1 MATGKQG
8 FVRATEPQHS
18 VSVQREKETHVQ
30 APLPAMYIQALSGL
44 PSYPQAQPAAVQ
56 DAAVIPLSMPMMYA
70 NQTLPFLTLHIASG
84 AGLQQQR
91 PEPPASSSRHKT
103 SGKHVCPH
111 CGRDC
116 LKPSVLEK
124 HLRCHTGE
132 RPYPCATCGI
142 SFKTQSNLYKHKRT
156 QAHARLSS
164 ESGNGTFS
172 SQEST
177 ESSKD
182 NCSSSSLEL
191 QNEDSDDAKRKDSVL
206 PTVATSTGSSEEVKT
221 GSETEW
227 ALCKAAVVG
236 VIASPVHG
244 QQIISHTITQRVP
257 QLSSDAAPIQA
268 KSPNPDGRAPL
279 TPNRT
284 PLQRQEALFPK
295 SQSHDSTDSGFS
307 ESNEQHS
314 TASPGTA
321 VHNSSMELEEPE
333 TSEKLSDVGT
343 DDIKSKVSL
352 HEKQNLEKHILK
364 LISENSVVMDDKHL
378 VNVRPRK
385 TVLSKQGSIDLPMPY
400 TYKDSFHFEIRSSK
414 QQVSGS
420 QTQDRNGRA
429 FYSSMPTQHS
439 TSLEHVPLTR
449 SSSLPFSMGIQN
461 SDSMVSPYQVDNV
474 PLSRRCSAGHI
485 YPFKSVDQHTPSHRS
500 LVRQVAVDGLS
511 AAEGSLMERGSLSSL
526 SSDGDCTDAASESA
540 VKRCRRKKAQK
551 FAYHKWY
558 MYGGGTFKK
567 LYNIEKDSVL
577 KSRKSTLSEQSE
589 SQGIQISQQ
598 KNNNSTASASLSY
611 TSCSDPRLSQVAN
624 VLTAQTPSQVLSS
637 YVLVQ
642 NTPMNQST
650 EQHQQSLTKQ
660 ANVPSSDLSM
670 VMTAIK
676 GTEEKG
682 RSPETQR
689 STPIPS
695 ERKKQKTDEHLSALV
710 ENTEALIRMQQCPN
724 QQVNANLCQS
734 LQSEC
739 GDVPQKSLQ
748 RDNGLSLNRQGSF
761 TNLSSSSNQR
771 QVLFKRHSS
780 PLFVANMSGTSV
792 SPSASSSISSDCQAK
807 SSFLPKYQLK
817 IPVLTDGMSDS
828 CLGKGSSLIPSSPRQ
843 NVSLNQQPA
852 TTSPSTPQNQS
863 TMTVM
868 STGQEQDTLC
878 ITDTT
883 KATPTTSVVYSCQNA
898 NTYTSKYTSTSVS
911 LASPLAFTGRNGT
924 ITTTHSSISPVSHLS
939 ISTKNSQV
947 YAGNVPFLQDNPVTS
962 VVIPTQLPGGTG
974 PPVLPRSTESIPL
987 EISSTEVQGSQ
998 DTFYMQTADL
1008 QIVMQLISDE
1018 QLALIEPQIETHDY
1032 KTTGSDCFLSKA
1044 PERSWT
1050 YTTQRSVSQEIH
1062 KQCSGDTGTKVAI
1075 ERGNVNRSVLSNIP
1089 DITLMPFGSTVTEHM
1104 AKSTKSAQDV
1114 YLTNTGTKGVISRSP
1129 SKSGHDVSTLL
1140 DNKTSGQQCKLLS
1153 SAAEDS
1159 EVPKDPET
1167 VGCRI
1172 SARSYLKRNPSE
1184 KLSIPSADKSTAKS
1198 ESEVS
1203 KCFAHDQIFRNYS
1216 TSIICSTQQSC
1227 QDTTGSHGTIHTVLA
1242 STNNASTSSE
1252 GKVKIAAFSEI
1263 SERSPNNQH
1272 VQTTVQQHKSLLL
1285 TKHGEKQT
1293 TETNTSCISVASS
1306 DLGLPLT
1313 PISTSNQVE
1322 SIQPKSCLSSGAP
1335 LATARVISSRSVLA
1349 YRVCPQQPL
1358 NQTGACSRDRSKYV
1372 ENQTSASDQS
1382 GQHITQQAR
1391 SKSEEV
1397 KVITTRTAHM
1407 TSAQF
1412 ESHGPV
1418 SNCLT
1423 EENMKCALG
1432 PGGMHHI
1439 NQDSFTGPPVSCS
1452 PQSFNFQW
1460 ESGTGRQKWSPLE
1473 ITSRGGDRTEWM
1485 GTWETNSTW
1494 TQQEEDTMENKR
1506 EQEAKCFES
1515 YHIAVKQHPDLSA
1528 SQHMTNANAA
1538 SPELVSI
1545 SDTPAICGV
1554 TNPSPESKCL
1564 PNKDHVREN
1573 SSSVDVAPKQI
1584 DQSSAKVKEHVPL
1597 GSCERLTALSR
1608 GPGDVKHLLAHPLL
1622 VNTIQ
1627 KEVQKETQSKN
1638 SARQLTHSTIPQAQ
1652 RPSPERETDGTA
1664 QISVLNEPCVTLPC
1678 NTVHCQII
1686 KTTPAY
1692 TRLSCS
1698 KQTNNSCIHP
1708 NRTCI
1713 SSMNSNPTEPN
1724 ASHSY
1729 MEEEEEEE
1737 EERSSSSDDEGK
1749 LVIELE

>member
-8 FVRATEPQHS
+8 FVRATESQHS

-30 APLPAMYIQALSGL
+30 APLPAMYIQAVSGL

-91 PEPPASSSRHKT
+91 PEPPASSSRQKT

-164 ESGNGTFS
+164 ESGKGTFS

-177 ESSKD
+177 DSSKD

-206 PTVATSTGSSEEVKT
+206 STVATSTGSSEEVKT

-236 VIASPVHG
+236 VIASPAHG
-244 QQIISHTITQRVP
+244 QQVISHTITQRVP

-268 KSPNPDGRAPL
+268 KSPNRDGRAPL

-352 HEKQNLEKHILK
+352 QEKQNLEKHILK

-414 QQVSGS
+414 HQVSGS
-420 QTQDRNGRA
+420 QTQDRNCRA

-439 TSLEHVPLTR
+439 TSLEHAPLTR

-461 SDSMVSPYQVDNV
+461 NDSMVSPYQVDNV

-511 AAEGSLMERGSLSSL
+511 AVEGSLMERGSLSSL
-526 SSDGDCTDAASESA
+526 SSDGDCTDAVSESA

-551 FAYHKWY
+551 FAYNKWY

-577 KSRKSTLSEQSE
+577 KSRKSTLSPEQSE
-589 SQGIQISQQ
+589 SQGIQINQQ
-598 KNNNSTASASLSY
+598 KNSNSIAAASLSY
-611 TSCSDPRLSQVAN
+611 TSCSAPSLSNVAN

-642 NTPMNQST
+642 NTPMKQST
-650 EQHQQSLTKQ
+650 GQPQQSLTKQ
-660 ANVPSSDLSM
+660 ANIPSSDLSM
-670 VMTAIK
+670 VMKAIK

-710 ENTEALIRMQQCPN
+710 ENTEALIRMQQCTS

-780 PLFVANMSGTSV
+780 PLFVANMSGTSA

-817 IPVLTDGMSDS
+817 IPVFTDGMSDS
-828 CLGKGSSLIPSSPRQ
+828 CLGKGSSMNPSSPRQ

-852 TTSPSTPQNQS
+852 TASPSTPQNQS

-868 STGQEQDTLC
+868 SPGQEQDTLC
-878 ITDTT
+878 ITATT
-883 KATPTTSVVYSCQNA
+883 KTTSTTSVVYSCQNTNA
-898 NTYTSKYTSTSVS
+898 YTSTYTSTSVS
-911 LASPLAFTGRNGT
+911 LASPLAFTGRSVT
-924 ITTTHSSISPVSHLS
+924 ISTTHSSISPDSHS
-939 ISTKNSQV
+939 ATSTKSSQV
-947 YAGNVPFLQDNPVTS
+947 YAGNVPSLQDNPVTS
-962 VVIPTQLPGGTG
+962 VVIPTQLPEGTLA
-974 PPVLPRSTESIPL
+974 PVLPSSTEGIPS
-987 EISSTEVQGSQ
+987 EISSTEIQRSQ

-1032 KTTGSDCFLSKA
+1032 KTTGSGCFLNKA
-1044 PERSWT
+1044 PERSGT
-1050 YTTQRSVSQEIH
+1050 YTTQRGVSQEIH

-1075 ERGNVNRSVLSNIP
+1075 EQGNVNRSVLSNIP
-1089 DITLMPFGSTVTEHM
+1089 DITLMSFGSTVTEHM

-1129 SKSGHDVSTLL
+1129 SKSEHDVSNLL
-1140 DNKTSGQQCKLLS
+1140 DSRTLEQQCKLLS
-1153 SAAEDS
+1153 STAEDS
-1159 EVPKDPET
+1159 ALPKDPET
-1167 VGCRI
+1167 VGCSI
-1172 SARSYLKRNPSE
+1172 SARSYLKQNPSE
-1184 KLSIPSADKSTAKS
+1184 KLSKPSADKSMANS

-1203 KCFAHDQIFRNYS
+1203 KGFAHDQIFRNCS

-1227 QDTTGSHGTIHTVLA
+1227 QDTTGSHGTIHKVLA
-1242 STNNASTSSE
+1242 STNNAATSSE
-1252 GKVKIAAFSEI
+1252 GFLSEI
-1263 SERSPNNQH
+1263 SERSPNHQC
-1272 VQTTVQQHKSLLL
+1272 VQTTGQQHKSLLL
-1285 TKHGEKQT
+1285 TKPGEKQT

-1306 DLGLPLT
+1306 VLGLPLT
-1313 PISTSNQVE
+1313 PISVSNQVE
-1322 SIQPKSCLSSGAP
+1322 PIQPKSCQSSGVS

-1349 YRVCPQQPL
+1349 CRVCQQQPL
-1358 NQTGACSRDRSKYV
+1358 NQTGACSGDRSKYE
-1372 ENQTSASDQS
+1372 ENQTSASGQSEQHLDQ
-1382 GQHITQQAR
+1382 QTR

-1397 KVITTRTAHM
+1397 KVITTRTTHM

-1418 SNCLT
+1418 SKCLT

-1439 NQDSFTGPPVSCS
+1439 NQDSFTGEFKNLFSHDSGENVHKLEQIFSS
-1452 PQSFNFQW
+1452 W
-1460 ESGTGRQKWSPLE
+1460 E
-1473 ITSRGGDRTEWM
+1473 
-1485 GTWETNSTW
+1485 
-1494 TQQEEDTMENKR
+1494 
-1506 EQEAKCFES
+1506 
-1515 YHIAVKQHPDLSA
+1515 LSA
-1528 SQHMTNANAA
+1528 F
-1538 SPELVSI
+1538 
-1545 SDTPAICGV
+1545 
-1554 TNPSPESKCL
+1554 
-1564 PNKDHVREN
+1564 
-1573 SSSVDVAPKQI
+1573 
-1584 DQSSAKVKEHVPL
+1584 
-1597 GSCERLTALSR
+1597 
-1608 GPGDVKHLLAHPLL
+1608 
-1622 VNTIQ
+1622 
-1627 KEVQKETQSKN
+1627 
-1638 SARQLTHSTIPQAQ
+1638 
-1652 RPSPERETDGTA
+1652 
-1664 QISVLNEPCVTLPC
+1664 
-1678 NTVHCQII
+1678 
-1686 KTTPAY
+1686 
-1692 TRLSCS
+1692 
-1698 KQTNNSCIHP
+1698 NN
-1708 NRTCI
+1708 
-1713 SSMNSNPTEPN
+1713 
-1724 ASHSY
+1724 
-1729 MEEEEEEE
+1729 
-1737 EERSSSSDDEGK
+1737 
-1749 LVIELE
+1749 